1 MIEALISRGATTPTS
16 MTTVNIQDE
25 PKHQGKE
32 MVRRTPRQRRTLV
45 MVFGL
50 VVIAALGAFL
60 AVVLLR
66 DRRQE
71 ASAPAGLQ
79 RFDNLSR
86 NHTYDPVTYE
96 QSPRSAEITTLSARA
111 YGHCR
116 YTSCDDE
123 QYRLEGRMIGR
134 YVRKRIKEVL
144 AMTFSS

>member
-1 MIEALISRGATTPTS
+1 MIEALISRGATTPTN
-16 MTTVNIQDE
+16 MTTVNTQDE

-60 AVVLLR
+60 AVVLLS

-96 QSPRSAEITTLSARA
+96 QSPPVGGDHNPIRTCLWALQI
-111 YGHCR
+111 Y
-116 YTSCDDE
+116 
-123 QYRLEGRMIGR
+123 
-134 YVRKRIKEVL
+134 
-144 AMTFSS
+144 